1 MAIPSV
7 LLLALLTGGLPSEPA
22 SPVPVPTQ
30 PQVEDAMLAPIP
42 PAPRRV
48 KSWDEAL
55 ALLRERSMDL
65 RSAEAGV
72 QRAEG
77 RWRQALAALLPNG
90 RAQASVA
97 YDLLNPDTPPLFNPG
112 VGGPPGGPVGG
123 DGGGGPTS
131 PLGTVNA
138 TLTQSVVDVGAWRG
152 LSSARAAEAGAVA
165 NLHDLRRRLT
175 LGLARTLVA
184 TVAAERA
191 AELNRVGLR
200 RALESAALTQRAF
213 ELGAGTQLDVVRVS
227 QDVAVARG
235 ALVAGDEQLR
245 QAREA
250 LGFALGFGQAVGVD
264 PAFNLQG
271 LVEQT
276 RRDCAPLEG
285 LDARPDLVAARAQVE
300 SARDSRRQA
309 SAGYL
314 PTLGV
319 SSTLFGLTTDPGFGR
334 FVTWN
339 VSAVLAVP
347 LWEGGLR
354 EGLVRERAG
363 VEAQAEAALENARR
377 DVELD
382 VARARRGVEVAEALV
397 KAAAESRDLAER
409 TDRLTRR
416 SFEVGRGSSLELVQS
431 GAALRQAELALVLRE
446 FELVQARLD
455 AFLTEARCDW

>member
-1 MAIPSV
+1 
-7 LLLALLTGGLPSEPA
+7 
-22 SPVPVPTQ
+22 
-30 PQVEDAMLAPIP
+30 MLAPVP

-55 ALLRERSMDL
+55 ALVRERSMDL

-112 VGGPPGGPVGG
+112 GGGPGGGV
-123 DGGGGPTS
+123 GGGGGRTPTA

-152 LSSARAAEAGAVA
+152 LSAARSAETGAVA
-165 NLHDLRRRLT
+165 SLQDARRRLT

-200 RALESAALTQRAF
+200 RAMESAALTQRAF

-250 LGFALGFGQAVGVD
+250 LGFALGFGQAIGVEPD
-264 PAFNLQG
+264 FHLQG

-276 RRDCAPLEG
+276 REDCAPLEG

-314 PTLGV
+314 PTVGV

-354 EGLVRERAG
+354 AGLVRERAG

-431 GAALRQAELALVLRE
+431 GAALRQAELTLVLRE